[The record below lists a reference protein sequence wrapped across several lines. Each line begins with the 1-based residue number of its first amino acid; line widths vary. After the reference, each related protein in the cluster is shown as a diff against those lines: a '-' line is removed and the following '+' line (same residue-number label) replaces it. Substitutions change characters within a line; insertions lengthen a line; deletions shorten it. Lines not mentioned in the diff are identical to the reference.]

1 MRFQWPHKNS
11 TWKSLLYDSIARNAW
26 MLAARRS
33 FHRHLRFSFSL
44 AFCDPRLRVFLQSTK
59 LLQSD
64 LIDVSM
70 QSLVD
75 LLCFENTLSRN
86 MKLRINEMPDY
97 VFTRYR
103 TIDIGI
109 DRDTMK
115 IIDKFSKNKSY

>member
-1 MRFQWPHKNS
+1 M
-11 TWKSLLYDSIARNAW
+11 TL
-26 MLAARRS
+26 
-33 FHRHLRFSFSL
+33 SL
-44 AFCDPRLRVFLQSTK
+44 ATLGCWRLDDLFTVTSVFLSRWRFVTLRVFLQSTK